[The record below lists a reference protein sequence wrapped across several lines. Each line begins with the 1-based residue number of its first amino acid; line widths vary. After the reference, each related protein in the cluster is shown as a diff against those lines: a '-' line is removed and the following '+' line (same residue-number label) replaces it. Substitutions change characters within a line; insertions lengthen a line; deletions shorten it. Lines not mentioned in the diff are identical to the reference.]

1 MHMVERA
8 IIMAAGVGKRLRPI
22 TDTIPKPMVEVNGV
36 RMVDTVIQGLR
47 YNGIK
52 EIYIVV
58 GYLKEKFYSLKMQY
72 PEINIIENP
81 YYAECNNISSLYV
94 ARDYIE
100 NAIILDGDQ
109 YIYNYSI
116 LSPYF
121 EYSGYNAV
129 WTEQYTTEWLMQV
142 ENERVVS
149 CSHTGGKKGW
159 QLYSISRWTKADGI
173 RLKGHLEQEFI
184 TNHNTGLYWDDVA
197 MFLHFHE
204 YELGIRKMNMGDIVE
219 VDTLDELIKIDKRYI
234 GCKERKIQ

>member
-1 MHMVERA
+1 
-8 IIMAAGVGKRLRPI
+8 
-22 TDTIPKPMVEVNGV
+22 
-36 RMVDTVIQGLR
+36 
-47 YNGIK
+47 
-52 EIYIVV
+52 
-58 GYLKEKFYSLKMQY
+58 
-72 PEINIIENP
+72 
-81 YYAECNNISSLYV
+81 
-94 ARDYIE
+94 
-100 NAIILDGDQ
+100 
-109 YIYNYSI
+109 
-116 LSPYF
+116 
-121 EYSGYNAV
+121 
-129 WTEQYTTEWLMQV
+129 MQV